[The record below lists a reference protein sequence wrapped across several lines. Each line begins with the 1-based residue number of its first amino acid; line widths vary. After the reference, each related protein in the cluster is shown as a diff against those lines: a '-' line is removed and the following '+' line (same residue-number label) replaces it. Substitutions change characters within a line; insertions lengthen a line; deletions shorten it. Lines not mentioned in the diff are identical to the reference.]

1 MRSFGYIASRCTA
14 RYWATRARSWLSSS
28 GYLPSPV
35 HCAAMSR
42 ASGKVGT
49 HAPAPMNGV
58 HRALSIRSTS
68 VNH

>member
-1 MRSFGYIASRCTA
+1 
-14 RYWATRARSWLSSS
+14 
-28 GYLPSPV
+28 
-35 HCAAMSR
+35 MSR